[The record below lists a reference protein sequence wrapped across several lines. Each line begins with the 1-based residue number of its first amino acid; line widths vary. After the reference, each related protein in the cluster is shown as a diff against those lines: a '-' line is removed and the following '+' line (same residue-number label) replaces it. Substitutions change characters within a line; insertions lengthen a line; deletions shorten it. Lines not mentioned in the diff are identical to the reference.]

1 MGAIRERMIEELGL
15 RGTAAATRKSYLVCC
30 RVFVAHFMK
39 SPEQLRAE
47 DVTGIDL
54 LGCPACG
61 SRSME
66 RRPLD
71 DSSMCARP
79 PDTS

>member
-1 MGAIRERMIEELGL
+1 MGVIRDRMIEELEL
-15 RGTAAATRKSYLVCC
+15 RGLSPATKKSYLSNC
-30 RVFVAHFMK
+30 RGFVAHFMK
-39 SPEQLRAE
+39 SPEQLRSE